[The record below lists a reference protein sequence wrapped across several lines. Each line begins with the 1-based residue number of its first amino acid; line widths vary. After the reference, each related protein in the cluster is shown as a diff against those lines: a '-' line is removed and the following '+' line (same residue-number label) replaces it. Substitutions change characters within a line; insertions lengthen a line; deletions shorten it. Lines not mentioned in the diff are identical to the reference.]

1 MEISRS
7 PTRPVSERAG
17 ERPADPL
24 WRLTRLRSAA
34 SRTRITSP
42 PLVEPGRLVI
52 ALSRS
57 TLVRAYAAAA
67 GAIRTGR
74 CARATE
80 ARQRLRFASRCG
92 MATLVA
98 AILSAVSKATRLGSG
113 RSITIVATS

>member
-1 MEISRS
+1 MEISES
-7 PTRPVSERAG
+7 DAPGPRAG
-17 ERPADPL
+17 KRATGRPSVATDTPSLRGLPDPDHQPTARKARSAGDRVEPAD
-24 WRLTRLRSAA
+24 A
-34 SRTRITSP
+34 
-42 PLVEPGRLVI
+42 
-52 ALSRS
+52 
-57 TLVRAYAAAA
+57 RAYAAAA